1 MSELAPTQALQ
12 DRGGHGAPCLAASAQ
27 ATLGDRRGGQG
38 PVGPQPPS
46 TSLSHGPVPRAGH
59 FGGTARAPELV
70 AAGAGEGHGWVRPL
84 VRACP
89 GQGSAPA
96 PSPRRVSPGQGHH
109 DPAELVLCHLD
120 WLGEVLGVLLPA
132 PPRPPPP
139 GGKRASPGTALGLGA
154 AGDTELWGL
163 WGAGSEGMGCRWPC
177 LLRAAGG

>member
-70 AAGAGEGHGWVRPL
+70 AAGAGGGTRLGPAARPS
-84 VRACP
+84 VPWA
-89 GQGSAPA
+89 
-96 PSPRRVSPGQGHH
+96 
-109 DPAELVLCHLD
+109 
-120 WLGEVLGVLLPA
+120 GVGPCTL
-132 PPRPPPP
+132 PPP
-139 GGKRASPGTALGLGA
+139 GEPRAGA
-154 AGDTELWGL
+154 
-163 WGAGSEGMGCRWPC
+163 P
-177 LLRAAGG
+177 